1 MRLCFFEL
9 EVIVTSAWNEWAI
22 QRGTRS
28 LKNREEWRV
37 KLNLTALSF
46 LCTSLRERVDSSNS
60 QKRRSGG
67 GGLKGI
73 RVRAPEFLL
82 LRIGPWFLPTSTR
95 EAYSFG
101 KSTNFDL
108 LPTSI
113 GNVRNIA
120 NELSTSTVGCSGCS
134 TLKIFATAFLDR
146 CQTRVKYVLGLYKNT
161 RSFPLAHFEHHLC
174 LLEFLQQRDCN
185 SVALCS

>member
-1 MRLCFFEL
+1 MSYTTRYKISEKSGGMKGETEPDGSFFFVHFFERESRFL
-9 EVIVTSAWNEWAI
+9 KFTEAA
-22 QRGTRS
+22 QRRRQIKRHT
-28 LKNREEWRV
+28 
-37 KLNLTALSF
+37 
-46 LCTSLRERVDSSNS
+46 CSSS
-60 QKRRSGG
+60 TI
-67 GGLKGI
+67 LI
-73 RVRAPEFLL
+73 
-82 LRIGPWFLPTSTR
+82 RIGPWFLPTSTR

-120 NELSTSTVGCSGCS
+120 NELSSSIVGCS

-174 LLEFLQQRDCN
+174 LLEFLQQHDCN